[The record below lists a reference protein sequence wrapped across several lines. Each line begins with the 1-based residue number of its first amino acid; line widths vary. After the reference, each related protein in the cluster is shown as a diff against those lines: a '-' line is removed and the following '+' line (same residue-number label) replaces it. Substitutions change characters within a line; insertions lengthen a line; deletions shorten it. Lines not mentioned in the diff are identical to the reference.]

1 MAVRSPNCPHL
12 KYFQLLI
19 EHEHRDGNTHVSW
32 VKSIQ
37 LVLPNVNVKVDKLL
51 IIRVSMH
58 TNVTFY
64 WCNAV
69 HNA

>member
-1 MAVRSPNCPHL
+1 MAVRSPNCPLL

-19 EHEHRDGNTHVSW
+19 EHEHRDGNADVSW

-37 LVLPNVNVKVDKLL
+37 LVIPNVIVKVDQLL

-58 TNVTFY
+58 ANVTT
-64 WCNAV
+64 V
-69 HNA
+69 LLV